1 MKFSA
6 GFLQWEPSEASRG
19 YEFNRQTCDVL
30 NQNLEPRDALCF
42 LNEYSDEVW
51 NNAVKKAHYKGF
63 AEAKPASARS
73 EGKENEEIAMT
84 GRGSVEQ
91 EPEFVAFVGI
101 DWADQ
106 KHVWSLQAADSS
118 KRETGE
124 LEHKPEV
131 VEAWV
136 GELCQRFGHGAIAV
150 AVEQVKGALVF
161 MLRKYECLHLYPVPS
176 TMSASMREA
185 LYPSGAKDDP
195 RDAELLLDLL
205 LQHRNKLRRLTPDDE
220 ATRRVQNLV
229 EERRKLVEE
238 KTAQLNRLTG
248 YLKVYFPQMLEWFA
262 KLDTKL
268 GCEFLERWP
277 SLEELQ
283 GASPAEVRKFFR
295 QHRGRHPE
303 LTEWRLQGIGQA
315 MPAIR
320 DRAVIEA
327 KRMVVQVI
335 AQLLRTLLEG
345 IATLDRKIA
354 EAAEAHPDFFIFK
367 SLPGAGAALAPRLL
381 AALGSQRDRY
391 ASAEEVQKYS
401 GIAPVTERSGK
412 KKWVHFRWACPKFLR
427 QSFHEWAGHS
437 IAQSVWARA
446 YYHQQRQRGKDHHAA
461 VRALAFKWI
470 RIVFR
475 CWQDRAAYE
484 ENRYLEALAKRGSPL
499 TPVP

>member
-1 MKFSA
+1 MKETD
-6 GFLQWEPSEASRG
+6 GGGR
-19 YEFNRQTCDVL
+19 RTTM
-30 NQNLEPRDALCF
+30 
-42 LNEYSDEVW
+42 
-51 NNAVKKAHYKGF
+51 
-63 AEAKPASARS
+63 SAR
-73 EGKENEEIAMT
+73 ET
-84 GRGSVEQ
+84 VQ
-91 EPEFVAFVGI
+91 PEFVALVGI

-106 KHVWSLQAADSS
+106 KHVWSLQAANSAQQES
-118 KRETGE
+118 GE
-124 LEHKPEV
+124 LEHKPEA

-136 GELCQRFGHGAIAV
+136 GELCQRFGHGPIAV
-150 AVEQVKGALVF
+150 AAEQVKGALVY

-176 TMSASMREA
+176 TMTAKMREA

-195 RDAELLLDLL
+195 RDADLL
-205 LQHRNKLRRLTPDDE
+205 LELLVLHRDKLRRLTPDNE

-229 EERRKLVEE
+229 EERRKLVDE

-248 YLKVYFPQMLEWFA
+248 NLKVYFPQMLEWFA
-262 KLDTKL
+262 KLDSKL
-268 GCEFLERWP
+268 VCDVLERWP

-283 GASPAEVRKFFR
+283 KVPSAELKKFFR
-295 QHRGRHPE
+295 HRRGRHGE
-303 LTEWRLQGIGQA
+303 LTEWRMQGIGQA
-315 MPAIR
+315 MSAIR
-320 DRAVIEA
+320 DQAVIEA
-327 KRMVVQVI
+327 KRTVVQVI

-354 EAAEAHPDFFIFK
+354 EAAEAHPDFFIFQ

-391 ASAEEVQKYS
+391 GSATEVQKYS

-437 IAQSVWARA
+437 IAQAVWARA
-446 YYHQQRQRGKDHHAA
+446 YYQRQRERGKEHHAA

-475 CWQDRAAYE
+475 CWQDRVAYD
-484 ENRYLEALAKRGSPL
+484 ENRYLAALVKRGSPL
-499 TPVP
+499 GAIVAMEK

>member
-1 MKFSA
+1 MS
-6 GFLQWEPSEASRG
+6 
-19 YEFNRQTCDVL
+19 
-30 NQNLEPRDALCF
+30 
-42 LNEYSDEVW
+42 
-51 NNAVKKAHYKGF
+51 
-63 AEAKPASARS
+63 
-73 EGKENEEIAMT
+73 
-84 GRGSVEQ
+84 GRGTVEQ
-91 EPEFVAFVGI
+91 ESEFVAWVGI

-106 KHVWSLQAADSS
+106 KHVWCLQAANSAR
-118 KRETGE
+118 RENGE

-136 GELCQRFGHGAIAV
+136 SELCQRFGHGPIAV
-150 AVEQVKGALVF
+150 AVEQVKGALVY
-161 MLRKYECLHLYPVPS
+161 MLHKYECLHLYPVPS
-176 TMSASMREA
+176 TMTAKMREA

-195 RDAELLLDLL
+195 RDADLLLDLL
-205 LQHRNKLRRLTPDDE
+205 LQHRDKLRRLKPDNE

-238 KTAQLNRLTG
+238 KTAQLNRLIG
-248 YLKVYFPQMLEWFA
+248 YLKVYFPQMLGWFA
-262 KLDTKL
+262 KLDTRL
-268 GCEFLERWP
+268 VCDLLERWP

-283 GASPAEVRKFFR
+283 AVPPGEVKKFFR
-295 QHRGRHPE
+295 HRRGRHGE
-303 LTEWRLQGIGQA
+303 LTEWRMQEIGQA

-327 KRMVVQVI
+327 KRTVVLVI

-354 EAAEAHPDFFIFK
+354 EAAEVHPDYFIFQ

-437 IAQSVWARA
+437 IAQSVWART
-446 YYHQQRQRGKDHHAA
+446 YYQQQRQRGKDHHAV

-475 CWQDRAAYE
+475 CWQDRVAYDE
-484 ENRYLEALAKRGSPL
+484 TRYLRTLATRGSHL
-499 TPVP
+499 TSAFAATAASM

>member
-1 MKFSA
+1 MS
-6 GFLQWEPSEASRG
+6 
-19 YEFNRQTCDVL
+19 
-30 NQNLEPRDALCF
+30 
-42 LNEYSDEVW
+42 
-51 NNAVKKAHYKGF
+51 
-63 AEAKPASARS
+63 
-73 EGKENEEIAMT
+73 
-84 GRGSVEQ
+84 GRGTVEQ
-91 EPEFVAFVGI
+91 ELEFVAWVGI

-106 KHVWSLQAADSS
+106 KHVWCLQAANSAR
-118 KRETGE
+118 RENGE

-136 GELCQRFGHGAIAV
+136 SELCQRFGHGPIAV
-150 AVEQVKGALVF
+150 AVEQVKGALVY

-176 TMSASMREA
+176 TMTAKMREA

-195 RDAELLLDLL
+195 RDADLLLDLL
-205 LQHRNKLRRLTPDDE
+205 LQHRDKLRRLTPDNE

-238 KTAQLNRLTG
+238 KTAQLNRLIG
-248 YLKVYFPQMLEWFA
+248 YLKVYFPQMLGWFA
-262 KLDTKL
+262 KLDTRL
-268 GCEFLERWP
+268 VCDLLERWP

-283 GASPAEVRKFFR
+283 AVPPGEVKKFFR
-295 QHRGRHPE
+295 HRRGRHGE
-303 LTEWRLQGIGQA
+303 LTEWRMQEIGQA
-315 MPAIR
+315 MPAMR
-320 DRAVIEA
+320 DGAVIEA
-327 KRMVVQVI
+327 KRTVVQVI

-354 EAAEAHPDFFIFK
+354 EATEVHPDYFIFQ

-381 AALGSQRDRY
+381 AAFGSQRDRY
-391 ASAEEVQKYS
+391 GSANEVQKYS

-437 IAQSVWARA
+437 IAQSAWART
-446 YYHQQRQRGKDHHAA
+446 YYQQQRQRGKDHHAV

-475 CWQDRAAYE
+475 CWQDGVAYDE
-484 ENRYLEALAKRGSPL
+484 SRYLAALAKRRSHL
-499 TPVP
+499 TSTYAAAAVSM